1 MSGEVHQTTDHDEIR
16 RWVERRGG
24 EPAQVI
30 GTGSDESAG
39 LLRIQFP
46 DYGDDENLT
55 AIGWDDFFDKFERER
70 LCFTYQETLKD
81 GEISRF
87 SKLVARDG

>member
-16 RWVERRGG
+16 QWVERRGG
-24 EPAQVI
+24 APAQVI
-30 GTGSDESAG
+30 GTGSDADPG
-39 LLRIQFP
+39 VLRIQFP
-46 DYGDDENLT
+46 DYGDDENLSP
-55 AIGWDDFFDKFERER
+55 ISWDDFFDKFERER